1 MVTDILPAIVGPRFE
16 VRYMNNKRNGTFS
29 RYRGQLATAA
39 VLLPL
44 SSLAQDTMLEEIL
57 VTAEK
62 RGAVSIMD
70 SSFAISAISGASI
83 EMQGLTR
90 TSDILSQVPGV
101 SPASANENITTIQIR
116 GVSALVG
123 DSTVGY
129 YLDDLPYTQV
139 GQTFVPELNPFDLA
153 RVEVLRGP
161 QGTLYGASSQGG
173 TVRIITNDPVM
184 NEFSGKLD
192 LGYSTT
198 DGGGDSYQAQGAL
211 NIPIVDDL
219 LAARVVASKVD
230 REGFID
236 LPLTGEDDYNGF
248 ESETY
253 RAKVLF
259 TPTERLSIK
268 GSWWRNTNEG
278 GRMEATED
286 YEFFPVFAVF
296 DPVTF
301 APVGVQPVTAAELES
316 STEFDLA
323 SLTVQYDFDAFSL
336 YSSSSWID
344 ASQDLQLNVYGVPL
358 DLPLENESFS
368 QELRLSS
375 TTDSAVSWTVGAF
388 YLDMEQDQGLNSGFV
403 LDGIGAIISPASQT
417 ALISEQ
423 WALFGEVEYQFSHTL
438 SVLIGARYFEDERS
452 AEDLLPSITDP
463 LDLFGIPSKRSE
475 NFSKSTARI
484 NISWTP
490 ADDALYYLNIAQGFR
505 SGAANAGTSLL
516 TGALS
521 GIPIDPFADEEDLI
535 SYEVGGKITLA
546 ESGWAIEAAA
556 YYLDWQDVITLLGVI
571 SPITNTPINFS
582 ENAGDVEG
590 IGAEINLV
598 YQGSE
603 GLMLQFGGN
612 VNQTEY
618 QQDLPGAGIESG
630 DQVAFAPEVTWS
642 ASASYSWD
650 IGSSGLR
657 GMAFFAAQHVDE
669 RADYA
674 LGFPTVS
681 SESVTLAQARIGV
694 QGQGWTLYL
703 TGENLFDEDA
713 GVTNLATN
721 ANAGIPM
728 TRARPRTFGLNLQLG
743 F

>member
-1 MVTDILPAIVGPRFE
+1 MNPNWQPVSF
-16 VRYMNNKRNGTFS
+16 RYQS
-29 RYRGQLATAA
+29 QLAAIA
-39 VLLPL
+39 FLLPL
-44 SSLAQDTMLEEIL
+44 TSFAQEMVLEEIL

-62 RGAVSIMD
+62 RGEVSIMD
-70 SSFAISAISGASI
+70 TSFAISAISGSSI
-83 EMQGLTR
+83 EMQGLTKA
-90 TSDILSQVPGV
+90 SDILSQVPGV
-101 SPASANENITTIQIR
+101 SPATANENITTIQIR
-116 GVSALVG
+116 GVSGLVG

-139 GQTFVPELNPFDLA
+139 GQVFVPELNPFDLA
-153 RVEVLRGP
+153 RAEVLRGP

-192 LGYSTT
+192 LGYSNT
-198 DGGGDSYQAQGAL
+198 DGGGDSYQTQGAL

-253 RAKVLF
+253 RAKLLF
-259 TPTERLSIK
+259 TPTEKLSIK
-268 GSWWRNTNEG
+268 GSFWHNTIEG
-278 GRMEATED
+278 GRMEANED
-286 YEFFPVFAVF
+286 YEFFPAFAVF

-301 APVGVQPVTAAELES
+301 APVGAQPVTAAQLDS
-316 STEFDLA
+316 STEFDLYG
-323 SLTVQYDFDAFSL
+323 LTVEYDFENVTL

-344 ASQDLQLNVYGVPL
+344 ASQFLQLNIYGVPL
-358 DLPLENESFS
+358 ELPLENDSFS
-368 QELRLSS
+368 QEIRLSS
-375 TTDSAVSWTVGAF
+375 NGNNNLSWTVGAF

-403 LDGIGAIISPASQT
+403 LDGIGEFISPASRT
-417 ALISEQ
+417 NLTSEQ
-423 WALFGEVEYQFSHTL
+423 WAIFGEVSYQFSETL
-438 SVLIGARYFEDERS
+438 SVLFGARYFEDDRT
-452 AEDLLPSITDP
+452 AEDLLPSITGP
-463 LDLFGIPSKRSE
+463 LGMLGIPAKRGES
-475 NFSKSTARI
+475 FSKPTGRV
-484 NISWTP
+484 NVSWTP
-490 ADDALYYLNIAQGFR
+490 NDDSLYYLNIAQGFR
-505 SGAANAGTSLL
+505 SGTANAGTSVLS
-516 TGALS
+516 GVIS
-521 GIPIDPFADEEDLI
+521 GIPVDAFTDEEDLI

-546 ESGWAIEAAA
+546 ESGWSIEAAA

-598 YQGSE
+598 YGGVE

-618 QQDLPGAGIESG
+618 QEDLPGAGIESG

-642 ASASYSWD
+642 ASATYNWD
-650 IGSSGLR
+650 IGARGLR
-657 GMAFFAAQHVDE
+657 AMAFFGAQFVDE

-674 LGFPTVS
+674 LGFPPVS
-681 SESVTLAQARIGV
+681 SDSVTLAQARIGV
-694 QGQGWTLYL
+694 QGKGWTIYL
-703 TGENLFDEDA
+703 TGENIFDEDA
-713 GVTNLATN
+713 AVTNLATN
-721 ANAGIPM
+721 ANVGLPPS
-728 TRARPRTFGLNLQLG
+728 RPRPRTFGVNLQ
-743 F
+743 FDF

>member
-1 MVTDILPAIVGPRFE
+1 
-16 VRYMNNKRNGTFS
+16 MNNKRKGTFL
-29 RYRGQLATAA
+29 RYRVPLATAA
-39 VLLPL
+39 ALLPIT
-44 SSLAQDTMLEEIL
+44 SVAQDTMLEEIL

-70 SSFAISAISGASI
+70 TSFAISAISGASI
-83 EMQGLTR
+83 EMQGLTKA
-90 TSDILSQVPGV
+90 SDIMSQVPGV
-101 SPASANENITTIQIR
+101 SPATANENITTIQIR
-116 GVSALVG
+116 GVSGTVG

-139 GQTFVPELNPFDLA
+139 GQPFVPELNPFDLA

-192 LGYSTT
+192 LGYSST
-198 DGGGDSYQAQGAL
+198 DGGGESYQAQGAL
-211 NIPIVDDL
+211 NIPIIDDI

-248 ESETY
+248 ESDTY

-259 TPTERLSIK
+259 TPTEKLSIK
-268 GSWWRNTNEG
+268 GSVWHNTIEG

-286 YEFFPVFAVF
+286 YEFSPVFAVF

-301 APVGVQPVTAAELES
+301 APVGVQPVTASQLDSE
-316 STEFDLA
+316 TEFDLY
-323 SLTVQYDFDAFSL
+323 SLTVEYAFENFSL
-336 YSSSSWID
+336 YSASSKIE
-344 ASQDLQLNVYGVPL
+344 ASQFLQLNIYGVPL
-358 DLPLENESFS
+358 ELPLENENFS
-368 QELRLSS
+368 QEIRLSS
-375 TTDSAVSWTVGAF
+375 TGDSPLSWTVGAF
-388 YLDMEQDQGLNSGFV
+388 YADLEQDQGLNSGFV
-403 LDGIGAIISPASQT
+403 LDGIGEVISPASRT
-417 ALISEQ
+417 NLTSEQ
-423 WALFGEVEYQFSHTL
+423 WAVFGEVEYQVSETL
-438 SVLIGARYFEDERS
+438 SVLFGARYFEDDRT
-452 AEDLLPSITDP
+452 AEDLLPSITEP
-463 LDLFGIPSKRSE
+463 LELFGIPAKRSE
-475 NFSKSTARI
+475 SFSQPTARI
-484 NISWTP
+484 NVAWTP
-490 ADDALYYLNIAQGFR
+490 NDDALYYLNIAQGFR
-505 SGAANAGTSLL
+505 SGTANAGTSIL
-516 TGALS
+516 TGTLS
-521 GIPIDPFADEEDLI
+521 GIPVDAFTDEEDLI

-546 ESGWAIEAAA
+546 DSGWAIEAAA

-598 YQGSE
+598 YQGVE

-642 ASASYSWD
+642 ASASYNWD

-657 GMAFFAAQHVDE
+657 GMAFFAAQYVDE
-669 RADYA
+669 RADYS
-674 LGFPTVS
+674 LGFPPVS
-681 SESVTLAQARIGV
+681 SDSVTLAQARIGI
-694 QGQGWTLYL
+694 QGEGWTLYL

-721 ANAGIPM
+721 ANLGIPM
-728 TRARPRTFGLNLQLG
+728 TRPRPRTFGLNLQLG